1 MYFQQKCKCKI
12 NKSATCNSKGPTSS
26 VSVIHRTF
34 NVQANSESVQ
44 FRARDTIFGDFCDDN
59 VCACAVSTLILLS
72 VANLSPETNT
82 AIPFPIARE
91 QFSCKLTFM
100 GTLSKLVKK
109 RKLNYVHARKSLSV
123 MSLKEFILV
132 LGKVNLHTKFDT
144 NRREMGA
151 PS

>member
-1 MYFQQKCKCKI
+1 MHPFPIQTRSFQ
-12 NKSATCNSKGPTSS
+12 
-26 VSVIHRTF
+26 
-34 NVQANSESVQ
+34 
-44 FRARDTIFGDFCDDN
+44 ARDTIFGDFCDDN

-109 RKLNYVHARKSLSV
+109 KRKLNYVHARKSLSV

-151 PS
+151 LS